1 MSPFREIEHT
11 ADWALEVWAP
21 TLAELFV
28 DAARGMQALAG
39 AQAGAGAVRRLRLEL
54 TAVDAEALLVA
65 WLQELLFYTESEGLV
80 FDLFEIESLS
90 STVLRAQVV
99 GRLASRLDKV
109 IKAVTYHNLAI
120 RATPDG
126 FSVTL
131 VFDV

>member
-21 TLAELFV
+21 ALPELFV
-28 DAARGMQALAG
+28 EAARGMQALAG
-39 AQAGAGAVRRLRLEL
+39 ARPGAGDERQLRLEL

-65 WLQELLFYTESEGLV
+65 WLQELLFYTEVEGLV
-80 FDLFEIESLS
+80 FDRFDIALLS
-90 STVLRAQVV
+90 STKLEGEVA
-99 GRLASRLDKV
+99 GRPGGRLDKV

-120 RATPDG
+120 RSTPDG
-126 FSVTL
+126 YSVTL